1 MLGNLQWNDSGMPTF
16 PRTNWMVGICSSG
29 MRMNI
34 LHILSWLKDEK
45 DASRLQFK
53 SLGVLSSVF
62 ASEIGDRYRFNSC
75 ESLTVD
81 STPTMKQKTHPH
93 SS

>member
-1 MLGNLQWNDSGMPTF
+1 
-16 PRTNWMVGICSSG
+16 MVGICSSG

-62 ASEIGDRYRFNSC
+62 ASKIGDRYRFNSC
-75 ESLTVD
+75 
-81 STPTMKQKTHPH
+81 
-93 SS
+93 